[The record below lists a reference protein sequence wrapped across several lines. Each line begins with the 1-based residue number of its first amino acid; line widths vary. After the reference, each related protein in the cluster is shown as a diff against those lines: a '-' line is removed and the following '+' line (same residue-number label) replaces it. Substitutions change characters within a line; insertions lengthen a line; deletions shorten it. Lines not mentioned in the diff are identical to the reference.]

1 MMRVLIPG
9 LAVVAISARRRRE
22 GGLTRIPAV
31 TALSR
36 ISARRRFE
44 NGLIRLDTGMA
55 AAPSIL
61 TRWHVDGGLIRSI
74 QQLGAPVRIPAV
86 TLLSR
91 FENGLIRSDTG
102 MASAPSI
109 LTRCRLQG
117 GLIRSIQ
124 RLGAPVRIPAVT
136 LLSRF
141 ENELIRSDTGMASAP
156 SILTRCRLQGGLIR
170 SIQQSGAPVR
180 IPAVTLLSR
189 ISARRRFENELIRSD
204 AGMAAAPVI
213 LTRWRVDGGL
223 IRSFQQS
230 GAPARIPTVTALS
243 RISARRRFENELIR
257 LDEAMAVAPSILTRY
272 RLPGGLTRPAISR
285 VPKNRHTRRR
295 ANNTQNFPSPGD
307 HTCLC

>member
-91 FENGLIRSDTG
+91 FENG
-102 MASAPSI
+102 
-109 LTRCRLQG
+109 
-117 GLIRSIQ
+117 
-124 RLGAPVRIPAVT
+124 
-136 LLSRF
+136 
-141 ENELIRSDTGMASAP
+141 LIRSDTGMASAP